1 LRAREVIIPK
11 IIMASAPLQQLLF
24 LLLLLLPSPGG
35 EHLSG
40 NNHAG
45 VNDFHPIFLV
55 PGMSCS
61 NLAAR
66 LTEAYRPSA
75 PHCSAMKGKGWFGLW
90 NNVSDLAGDCWG
102 LVPHH
107 I

>member
-1 LRAREVIIPK
+1 
-11 IIMASAPLQQLLF
+11 MASAPLQQLLS
-24 LLLLLLPSPGG
+24 LLLLLLPSPLR

-55 PGMSCS
+55 PGVSCS
-61 NLAAR
+61 DLEAR

-75 PHCSAMKGKGWFGLW
+75 PQCGATKGNGWFGLW
-90 NNVSDLAGDCWG
+90 SNVSDLAGDC
-102 LVPHH
+102 
-107 I
+107 